1 MKKIFDDR
9 NLLTLVL
16 IVIVCSV
23 CKLFGS
29 KLNIVI
35 YFFLLLHFKVIIK
48 AKDDEI
54 LPIILFNHTCSA
66 LYDSIGFTYLF
77 NFTIFIFVL
86 KLFFKKKSVP
96 KKSSLL
102 LVILFLYNALIMI
115 YGNFFSMSIIMS
127 TFSLFISYVFII
139 FISNNCGIIDY
150 EKCYEFFFVGFVISA
165 LCSFVVPF
173 RRWGFKIPKAYRFT
187 GYLRDPNYFS
197 VDALLLM
204 NMSMVLYKKFNIK
217 YFIIFFI
224 SIFSVSK
231 MFLLLSFSSFV
242 VYLFISFFNRNKKAF
257 LITILII
264 LLLPVFLLSITKTN
278 YYSVIIDKYI
288 YRSEVS
294 ELFTGRDYLQTYY
307 INKLKNSPR
316 ILFFGS
322 SLNYRYLLNA
332 GTGNYA
338 KYKNFGAH
346 NTYLDILLSWGIL
359 GSFIYICLLFQI
371 RNNLTIY
378 NDNKNVKFVN
388 SKGEYFVFF
397 ITILISL
404 FALSYLNIDFFA
416 ILILILMLFS
426 PKVMSFINCNN

>member
-1 MKKIFDDR
+1 MRCISLKKIFDDR

-150 EKCYEFFFVGFVISA
+150 ILY
-165 LCSFVVPF
+165 
-173 RRWGFKIPKAYRFT
+173 
-187 GYLRDPNYFS
+187 S
-197 VDALLLM
+197 V
-204 NMSMVLYKKFNIK
+204 
-217 YFIIFFI
+217 
-224 SIFSVSK
+224 
-231 MFLLLSFSSFV
+231 LLSATACTVCPSSWTDSSNQQIKKPDPWRC
-242 VYLFISFFNRNKKAF
+242 LCFN
-257 LITILII
+257 
-264 LLLPVFLLSITKTN
+264 V
-278 YYSVIIDKYI
+278 
-288 YRSEVS
+288 RSRCE
-294 ELFTGRDYLQTYY
+294 EQNHQQG
-307 INKLKNSPR
+307 
-316 ILFFGS
+316 
-322 SLNYRYLLNA
+322 
-332 GTGNYA
+332 
-338 KYKNFGAH
+338 
-346 NTYLDILLSWGIL
+346 
-359 GSFIYICLLFQI
+359 
-371 RNNLTIY
+371 
-378 NDNKNVKFVN
+378 
-388 SKGEYFVFF
+388 
-397 ITILISL
+397 
-404 FALSYLNIDFFA
+404 
-416 ILILILMLFS
+416 
-426 PKVMSFINCNN
+426 